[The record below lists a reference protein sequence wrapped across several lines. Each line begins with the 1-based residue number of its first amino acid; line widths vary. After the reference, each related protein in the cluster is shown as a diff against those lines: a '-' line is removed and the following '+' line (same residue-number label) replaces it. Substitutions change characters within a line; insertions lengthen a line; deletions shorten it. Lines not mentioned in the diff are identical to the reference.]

1 MCSSL
6 NLQTL
11 LTKQHYGIEVLNFVK
26 HANRKHLMWS
36 AIFIFHTISRY
47 HFFFSIDIYSIS
59 HEICAL
65 VILLI
70 RSSYSWSRR
79 QTISGNHLQH
89 VMIERLQ
96 NSRGYLSI
104 HMTYMRTCQKQES
117 RARTSDYIIQ
127 HLRNIM
133 ARPYQNTCIWLL
145 NPYTETY
152 KRVVKLY
159 TNILATYQNHAK
171 RLHLYYPSVFHKD
184 TENYTYEKN
193 MYTPTISCDLKMSSF
208 FILEMSKLKKWI

>member
-1 MCSSL
+1 
-6 NLQTL
+6 
-11 LTKQHYGIEVLNFVK
+11 
-26 HANRKHLMWS
+26 
-36 AIFIFHTISRY
+36 
-47 HFFFSIDIYSIS
+47 
-59 HEICAL
+59 
-65 VILLI
+65 
-70 RSSYSWSRR
+70 
-79 QTISGNHLQH
+79 
-89 VMIERLQ
+89 MIERLQ

-133 ARPYQNTCIWLL
+133 ARPCQNTCIWLL

-171 RLHLYYPSVFHKD
+171 WLHLYYPSVFHKD

-193 MYTPTISCDLKMSSF
+193 LYTPTISCDLKMSTF
-208 FILEMSKLKKWI
+208 FILEMSKLKNEFNKFYPNLRQSFFLEIKQRHAQQLIIFCTCLTMACNRREVFNAVYSKSFAVNFVFYHKDQMFPKLATTNNPINP